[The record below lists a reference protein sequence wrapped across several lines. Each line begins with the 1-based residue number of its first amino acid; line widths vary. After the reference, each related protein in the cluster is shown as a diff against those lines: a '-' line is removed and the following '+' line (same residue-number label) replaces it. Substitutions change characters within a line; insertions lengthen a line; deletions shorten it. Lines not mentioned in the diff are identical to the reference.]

1 MEKWKKRSVDLLTSL
16 AFGSKGSPSVIPY
29 YPQKTDVSGVESRYF
44 VRSTPE
50 RHGISS
56 KRIYNMLCELEAEAR
71 ANIHNLMVL
80 CENEVISECSRD
92 GYSTGVWH
100 LSHSMSKSVTGMAIG
115 VLFDDGAL
123 SLDTRLVDIFPEIP
137 YRDKSFPLITVEHL
151 LAMTTGVTF
160 GEAGSVTETDWTQA
174 FFASS
179 VKFIPGSDFAYNS
192 MNSYIL
198 AKIVTRITGK
208 SLCELLDE
216 RIFGPLHIENYFW
229 EIGPEGVEK
238 GGWGLYM
245 SPESWAKLGQLLLQD
260 GVFEDRVVLSEKW
273 IDKSSKKQATS
284 PEINGDFNYGYQMWV
299 GRNSEEIL
307 FNGML
312 GQNVWISPKNNIVVV
327 VNCGNNELFQNSPAL
342 EIIRK
347 HLGCDIKDREFNRKD
362 IKVLH
367 EKEYKFFDCRRWVT
381 PLEKK
386 HGFLYWLGVR
396 NRTAYDDKWN
406 DALGEYVFARNNVG
420 ILPLFIRGMQNNLDA
435 SLESLKLEKWGSGV
449 YLTFRESGVNY
460 RVEIGLYEYKDA
472 ILDFRGEK
480 YMVKVMG
487 EAIINADGGEEYRI
501 EFLFPE
507 LPNTRFIRIMPKG
520 DGRMQVDFTEIP
532 NNRIADMLLD
542 RVPAASPALGL
553 GLDILE
559 RRFGEGFINRK
570 VENTFAPMLIGADK
584 ASPDFD
590 TIIEEEKMRAE
601 EQSRTV
607 RLLRAFV
614 DRFFKDE
621 NREEEKMSKKKEKP
635 AENKFQRG
643 FLGDL
648 IDRIKASRLSQSD
661 KPQLAEAGGEVSA
674 SEAERSTVGALSNSE
689 VHSFDTAVGFDG
701 AADSAETACL
711 DAEIESLVSEMS
723 EASID
728 LDGKGL

>member
-29 YPQKTDVSGVESRYF
+29 YPQKTKVSGSEERYF

-56 KRIYNMLCELEAEAR
+56 KRIYNMLCELEGENR
-71 ANIHNLMVL
+71 ANIHNLMVV

-92 GYSTGVWH
+92 GYNVNVWH

-115 VLFDDGAL
+115 MLFDDGAL
-123 SLDTRLVDIFPEIP
+123 SPDRKLVDIFPEIP
-137 YRDKSFPLITVEHL
+137 YKDKSFPLITVEHL
-151 LAMTTGVTF
+151 LAMTSGVTF
-160 GEAGSVTETDWTQA
+160 GEAGSVTETNWTEA
-174 FFASS
+174 FFASP
-179 VKFIPGSDFAYNS
+179 VKFVPGSDFAYNS

-198 AKIVTRITGK
+198 ARIVERLTGQG
-208 SLCELLDE
+208 LCAFLEKRL
-216 RIFGPLHIENYFW
+216 FSPLHIENYFW
-229 EIGPEGVEK
+229 ELSPEGVEK

-245 SPESWAKLGQLLLQD
+245 SPESWAKLGQMILQD
-260 GVFEDRVVLSEKW
+260 GYFEERVILSEKW
-273 IDKSSKKQATS
+273 VEKSTKKQANS

-299 GRNSEEIL
+299 GRSSEEIL

-327 VNCGNNELFQNSPAL
+327 INCGNNELFQNSPAL

-347 HLGCDIKDREFNRKD
+347 YLGCDIRDSVFNRKD

-367 EKEYKFFDCRRWVT
+367 ERETKFFDCRRWVT
-381 PLEKK
+381 PLQKK
-386 HGFLYWLGVR
+386 HGLLYWLGVR
-396 NRTAYDDKWN
+396 NRTAYDGKWD
-406 DALGEYVFARNNVG
+406 DALGEYVFAANNVG
-420 ILPLFIRGMQNNLDA
+420 ILPLFVRGMQNNLNS
-435 SLESLKLEKWGSGV
+435 SLESLKLERWGSGV
-449 YLTFRESGVNY
+449 YLTFRESGENY

-472 ILDFRGEK
+472 VLDFRGEQ

-507 LPNTRFIRIMPKG
+507 LPNTRFIRICPEG
-520 DGRMQVDFTEIP
+520 EGRMQVEFTEIP

-542 RVPAASPALGL
+542 RVPVASPALGF

-570 VENTFAPMLIGADK
+570 VENTFAPILIGADK

-590 TIIEEEKMRAE
+590 MIVEEEAARAA

-621 NREEEKMSKKKEKP
+621 DSAEKP
-635 AENKFQRG
+635 QKRKKSREQDEEREGRVRPQKN
-643 FLGDL
+643 FLSDL
-648 IDRIKASRLSQSD
+648 IDRIKASRRAQGDKDETASETAAKAYGEKTDAVASVSD
-661 KPQLAEAGGEVSA
+661 ADEDIEGELAELVADMSA
-674 SEAERSTVGALSNSE
+674 ARSL
-689 VHSFDTAVGFDG
+689 
-701 AADSAETACL
+701 ADSASVP
-711 DAEIESLVSEMS
+711 DKS
-723 EASID
+723 D
-728 LDGKGL
+728 D